1 MSFSKIGT
9 VGMPGMRRHLA
20 IGAARG
26 WSWGSLELQ
35 PDDSLKNKIG

>member
-1 MSFSKIGT
+1 
-9 VGMPGMRRHLA
+9 MRRHLA